1 MDQVHKAGLR
11 LDTAP
16 MQCVEYRDLVAAHV
30 DEQLSPEEL
39 ALALA
44 HVAGCARCAREL
56 ERQRAFKRSLRGR
69 NLIHATPDALRR
81 AVQARIDA
89 QERAQP
95 SQVWWSAW
103 WSRPVARLALAGA
116 VGLLLIAVAGPLLR
130 SRSQPPA
137 PAVFDRIVAD
147 YHAAESEHVE
157 LSVRTDDPM
166 ELREYYYK
174 TGAFSFT
181 NTVVDLEPLGFS
193 LVGGAIT
200 ELAGQKSTFSLYR
213 GARGMILCH
222 RIQAA
227 GVELP
232 PGGDVV
238 GGDRFY
244 TFGGITVC
252 VHREGDVLCF
262 MASAMARADF
272 VRLFAGH
279 V

>member
-1 MDQVHKAGLR
+1 
-11 LDTAP
+11 
-16 MQCVEYRDLVAAHV
+16 MQCVEYCDLVATHV
-30 DEQLSPEEL
+30 DQRLSPEDVT
-39 ALALA
+39 LALA

-56 ERQRAFKRSLRGR
+56 ETQRASKHSLRES

-81 AVQARIDA
+81 AIVGRIEVEEHARRTQA
-89 QERAQP
+89 
-95 SQVWWSAW
+95 WWSAG
-103 WSRPVARLALAGA
+103 WSPPVARLALAGV
-116 VGLLLIAVAGPLLR
+116 VGLVLVAVAALLLR
-130 SRSQPPA
+130 SPLHPPA
-137 PAVFDRIVAD
+137 PALFDRVVAD
-147 YHAAESEHVE
+147 YRAAELEHVQ
-157 LSVRTDDPM
+157 LSRRTDDPM

-174 TGAFSFT
+174 SGAFSFT
-181 NTVVDLEPLGFS
+181 NTVVDLEPLGFP
-193 LVGGAIT
+193 LVGGTIT
-200 ELAGQKSTFSLYR
+200 ELAGQKSTLSLYR
-213 GARGMILCH
+213 GTRGMILCH

-232 PGGDVV
+232 AGGELV

-262 MASAMARADF
+262 MASALPRADF

>member
-1 MDQVHKAGLR
+1 
-11 LDTAP
+11 

-30 DEQLSPEEL
+30 DQRLSPEDA

-44 HVAGCARCAREL
+44 HVAGCVRCAREL
-56 ERQRAFKRSLRGR
+56 ETHRAFKQLLHGR
-69 NLIHATPDALRR
+69 TLIHATPDALRR
-81 AVQARIDA
+81 TVLARIEA
-89 QERAQP
+89 EERARPWQA
-95 SQVWWSAW
+95 WWNAW
-103 WSRPVARLALAGA
+103 WSPPVARLALAG
-116 VGLLLIAVAGPLLR
+116 VAGVLLVAVTLLLLR
-130 SRSQPPA
+130 SPLPPPA
-137 PAVFDRIVAD
+137 SALSDCLVAD
-147 YHAAESEHVE
+147 YRAAELEHVQ
-157 LSVRTDDPM
+157 LSIRTDDPM

-174 TGAFSFT
+174 SGVFSFT

-200 ELAGQKSTFSLYR
+200 ELAGQKSTLSLYR

-232 PGGDVV
+232 PGGERI

-262 MASAMARADF
+262 MASAMPRADF

>member
-1 MDQVHKAGLR
+1 
-11 LDTAP
+11 

-30 DEQLSPEEL
+30 DEQLGREEL

-44 HVAGCARCAREL
+44 HLAACGRCAGEL
-56 ERQRAFKRSLRGR
+56 ERQRALKRALRES
-69 NLIHATPDALRR
+69 NLIRATPDALRR

-89 QERAQP
+89 QDRTLLRPA
-95 SQVWWSAW
+95 WWSRW
-103 WSRPVARLALAGA
+103 GSRPVARLALVAA
-116 VGLLLIAVAGPLLR
+116 AALLLVAIAGPLLR
-130 SRSQPPA
+130 SRLPPPA

-147 YHAAESEHVE
+147 YHAAESDHVA
-157 LSVRTDDPM
+157 LSVHTDDPM

-193 LVGGAIT
+193 LVGGAVT

-227 GVELP
+227 GVQLP
-232 PGGDVV
+232 PGGDMV

-262 MASAMARADF
+262 MASAMPRADF
-272 VRLFAGH
+272 IRMFAGH

>member
-1 MDQVHKAGLR
+1 
-11 LDTAP
+11 
-16 MQCVEYRDLVAAHV
+16 MQCIEYRDLVAAHV
-30 DEQLSPEEL
+30 DGQLSPEQV

-56 ERQRAFKRSLRGR
+56 ETQRAFKHSLRGR
-69 NLIHATPDALRR
+69 NLVRATPDALRR
-81 AVQARIDA
+81 TVMARIDA
-89 QERAQP
+89 DERARPRQA
-95 SQVWWSAW
+95 WWSAW
-103 WSRPVARLALAGA
+103 WSWPVARLALAGV
-116 VGLLLIAVAGPLLR
+116 VGVLLVAVAPLLLR

-137 PAVFDRIVAD
+137 PALFDRVVAD
-147 YHAAESEHVE
+147 YRAAELEHVE
-157 LSVRTDDPM
+157 LSIRTDDPM

-174 TGAFSFT
+174 SGAFSFT
-181 NTVVDLEPLGFS
+181 NTVVDLEPLGFP

-232 PGGDVV
+232 PGGELV
-238 GGDRFY
+238 GGDHFY

-262 MASAMARADF
+262 MASAMPHADF

>member
-1 MDQVHKAGLR
+1 
-11 LDTAP
+11 

-30 DEQLSPEEL
+30 DQRLSPEEV

-56 ERQRAFKRSLRGR
+56 QKQRAFKHSLRRR
-69 NLIHATPDALRR
+69 NLIQATPDALRR

-89 QERAQP
+89 PEGAQP
-95 SQVWWSAW
+95 RQAWWSAW
-103 WSRPVARLALAGA
+103 WSRPVARLTVAGV
-116 VGLLLIAVAGPLLR
+116 VGSLLIAVAMPLLR
-130 SRSQPPA
+130 SRSQPAA
-137 PAVFDRIVAD
+137 PALFDRIVAD
-147 YHAAESEHVE
+147 YHAAELEHIE
-157 LSVRTDDPM
+157 LSIRTDDPM

-181 NTVVDLEPLGFS
+181 NTVVDLEALGFP
-193 LVGGAIT
+193 LVGGALT
-200 ELAGQKSTFSLYR
+200 ELAGRKSTLSLYR
-213 GARGMILCH
+213 GTRGLILCH
-222 RIQAA
+222 RIEAA

-232 PGGDVV
+232 AGGEAA

-244 TFGGITVC
+244 TVGGITVC